1 MVKTFVNISR
11 SCHPSCSSFSPV
23 AILNHHCFNPTG
35 GFLAA
40 DWCLRNVENKVI
52 SSPPVKSFLSFTT
65 REPQLHVL
73 PQAEAFIIQ
82 TNCPRDCFI
91 LNISGTLHSYFIL
104 VWAPILYKSSFSDG
118 KLAGR
123 MSVRMRLTLTTCWQ
137 VDVNE
142 KWLLAS
148 RAAFLLW
155 DYFFDISVFPTLPC
169 CFLQDIKNNY
179 LKKNKARLF
188 PFSLSSSPHWSFIPL
203 DLSFLRQGSTV

>member
-1 MVKTFVNISR
+1 M
-11 SCHPSCSSFSPV
+11 
-23 AILNHHCFNPTG
+23 G

-40 DWCLRNVENKVI
+40 DWCLRNIENKVI
-52 SSPPVKSFLSFTT
+52 SSPPVKSCLSFAV

-73 PQAEAFIIQ
+73 AQAEAFIIQ

-104 VWAPILYKSSFSDG
+104 VCAPILYKSSSSDG

-142 KWLLAS
+142 KWLPAS
-148 RAAFLLW
+148 GAAFLLW
-155 DYFFDISVFPTLPC
+155 HYFSDISVFPTLPC

-179 LKKNKARLF
+179 LKKNKARPF
-188 PFSLSSSPHWSFIPL
+188 PFSLSSSPHGCFSPL
-203 DLSFLRQGSTV
+203 GLSFLRQRGMMQGFNVFASD